1 MATDPDH
8 QESPPEPN
16 HAESYDTDIRF
27 AIPGYETLH
36 EVAAAL
42 LTVELDGRPA
52 PHVLCTGTGTGEEIM
67 RLAPPHPDWH
77 ITGVDPSAP
86 MLAVAKRKVIGAD
99 LTSRVTLLP
108 GSVSD
113 LPEGRRFDAATLL
126 LVLHFLPDDGTKL
139 AMLRAIAA
147 RLRPG
152 APLIL
157 ADQHA
162 DLTSPE
168 DSRLYRAWRARQI
181 ARGMPADAADAMF
194 AGLPQVIHFIPESR
208 LRALLTEAGFT
219 TIQPIFRA
227 LVIGAWL
234 AHRRSH

>member
-1 MATDPDH
+1 
-8 QESPPEPN
+8 
-16 HAESYDTDIRF
+16 
-27 AIPGYETLH
+27 
-36 EVAAAL
+36 
-42 LTVELDGRPA
+42 
-52 PHVLCTGTGTGEEIM
+52 M
-67 RLAPPHPDWH
+67 RLALAHPDWQ
-77 ITGVDPSAP
+77 ITGIDPSAP
-86 MLAVAKRKVIGAD
+86 MLAVAQRKVTAAD
-99 LTSRVTLLP
+99 LTDRVTLLP

-113 LPEGRRFDAATLL
+113 LPDDARFDAATFL
-126 LVLHFLPDDGTKL
+126 LVLHFLPDDGAKL
-139 AMLRAIAA
+139 AMLQAIAA

-157 ADQHA
+157 TDQHA
-162 DLTSPE
+162 DLSSPE

-181 ARGMPADAADAMF
+181 ARGMPAEAANAMF

-234 AHRRSH
+234 AHRST

>member
-1 MATDPDH
+1 
-8 QESPPEPN
+8 
-16 HAESYDTDIRF
+16 
-27 AIPGYETLH
+27 
-36 EVAAAL
+36 
-42 LTVELDGRPA
+42 
-52 PHVLCTGTGTGEEIM
+52 M
-67 RLAPPHPDWH
+67 RLALAHPDWQ
-77 ITGVDPSAP
+77 ITGIDPSAP
-86 MLAVAKRKVIGAD
+86 MLAVAQRKVTAAD
-99 LTSRVTLLP
+99 LTDRVTLLP

-113 LPEGRRFDAATLL
+113 LPDDARFDAATLL

-139 AMLRAIAA
+139 AMLKAIAS

-162 DLTSPE
+162 DLANPE
-168 DSRLYRAWRARQI
+168 DRRLYRAWRARQI
-181 ARGMPADAADAMF
+181 ARGMPAEAADEMF
-194 AGLPQVIHFIPESR
+194 AGLPQVIHCIPESR

-234 AHRRSH
+234 AHMRREDD